1 MVQMIAGFF
10 TGFFIGVFGR
20 LLPTAIFPPGRG
32 HAPDGAGGGPPAKT
46 PPAPGGPQ
54 RSLNKTRKMRP
65 GTDAV
70 PGRNSALICFQLV
83 GETLESTCMPMP
95 AVWAETSEARYRA
108 ALATSS
114 GLA

>member
-46 PPAPGGPQ
+46 PPAPGGDRKGIKNAA
-54 RSLNKTRKMRP
+54 RSQKR
-65 GTDAV
+65 
-70 PGRNSALICFQLV
+70 F
-83 GETLESTCMPMP
+83 
-95 AVWAETSEARYRA
+95 RA
-108 ALATSS
+108 I
-114 GLA
+114 GI